1 MTEQAR
7 ILVVD
12 DEQGMRELLQYLLQ
26 GEGYSVELA
35 ESAAEALSKIKQE
48 PFHLVLTD
56 IKMPNMDG
64 LQMLQR
70 IKELDQQVVVI
81 VMTAYSTL
89 ENAIKAI
96 KYDAYN
102 YLIKPFDDPDVVLSA
117 VAEGLRER
125 DGTPDK
131 SGSPIGGGD
140 T

>member
-1 MTEQAR
+1 MAEQAR

-12 DEQGMRELLQYLLQ
+12 DEEGMRELLHYLLS
-26 GEGYSVELA
+26 GEGHSVELA
-35 ESAAEALSKIKQE
+35 DSAAEALTKIEQE

-56 IKMPNMDG
+56 IKMPRMDG

-117 VAEGLRER
+117 VAEGLKER
-125 DGTPDK
+125 ARTAE
-131 SGSPIGGGD
+131 
-140 T
+140 

>member
-1 MTEQAR
+1 MSEQPR

-12 DEQGMRELLQYLLQ
+12 DEKGMRELLQYLLS
-26 GEGYSVELA
+26 GEGYNVELA
-35 ESAAEALSKIKQE
+35 ESAAEALTKIEQE

-56 IKMPNMDG
+56 IKMPRMDG

-102 YLIKPFDDPDVVLSA
+102 YLIKPFEDPDVVLSA
-117 VAEGLRER
+117 VAEGLKER
-125 DGTPDK
+125 DRTPDN
-131 SGSPIGGGD
+131 SGSINGGEGI
-140 T
+140 